1 MNCSAGLYFIS
12 SEEEP
17 RNPKFGTKEFVPAND
32 IGQLLQNFG
41 ILLVALNACES
52 GRAEPLEGQNEILR
66 DDPSGRNATTKGQ
79 IQSNED
85 QGDLPSNPIL
95 QINLA
100 KVFVQSG
107 VPSVLAAS
115 FRVSSSFVSVF
126 YESFYTALLQPES
139 NVCKAVSVARK
150 SAMKEKNRKVGY
162 GLTIELDDWIIP
174 VLYQSHDVSLNIV
187 PLEQKD
193 LEKEHISSNIETA
206 ASKPGTRR
214 ESFFR
219 RIVTKGS
226 SSKQKEDSGL
236 LKSGLSPA
244 RQNINRMHGRG
255 LELLCV
261 ETLLLSRG
269 SRKVLLLSGKYGI
282 GKTHFIK
289 GLGKLWHSTNFLA
302 TEPVYIDCF
311 AHPEWRVGD
320 ILRSIVEGI
329 TSLEYSESALE
340 TAQQALQRSRSL
352 ILIDNMSVE
361 NLDAGSNVPNEKA
374 AFRALVKSFDKNK
387 SIMILASRDDLSY
400 GLYRDTR
407 RKSL

>member
-12 SEEEP
+12 SEEQP
-17 RNPKFGTKEFVPAND
+17 SSPDFGTKVFVPAKD

-52 GRAEPLEGQNEILR
+52 GRAEPLEGQNKVLTDGASSQNVTFE
-66 DDPSGRNATTKGQ
+66 GQ
-79 IQSNED
+79 NQSNEE
-85 QGDLPSNPIL
+85 QGDLPSKPIL

-115 FRVSSSFVSVF
+115 FQVSSSFVSVF

-139 NVCKAVSVARK
+139 NVCKAVSIARK

-174 VLYQSHDVSLNIV
+174 VLYQSHNVSLNIV
-187 PLEQKD
+187 PLNKKD
-193 LEKEHISSNIETA
+193 LDKGHLPSNIETA
-206 ASKPGTRR
+206 ASEPKSRR
-214 ESFFR
+214 ESIFR
-219 RIVTKGS
+219 RLVTKGP
-226 SSKQKEDSGL
+226 SSKQKEESGV
-236 LKSGLSPA
+236 LKSGHSPTS
-244 RQNINRMHGRG
+244 QNINRMHGRG
-255 LELLCV
+255 LELLYV

-269 SRKVLLLSGKYGI
+269 SRKVLLLTGKYGI

-289 GLGKLWHSTNFLA
+289 GLGKLWHSTKFLA
-302 TEPVYIDCF
+302 TEPVYIDCY
-311 AHPEWRVGD
+311 AHLEWRVGD
-320 ILRSIVEGI
+320 ILRKIVKGI

-361 NLDAGSNVPNEKA
+361 NLEAGSNVPNEKA

-400 GLYRDTR
+400 ILYKDTR